1 LFVRIKRTKPEQLYV
16 YSTKNKSGGGT
27 SFSPSVVE
35 SHDMNNKGK
44 GKANKT
50 SLKGSKC
57 KCQQPKDFAIK
68 GFTETTHVKN
78 QNIDSF
84 III

>member
-1 LFVRIKRTKPEQLYV
+1 MFVRIKRTKPEQLYV

-57 KCQQPKDFAIK
+57 KCQQPIGRISLRPSHRGDGVFPVSTMAN
-68 GFTETTHVKN
+68 H
-78 QNIDSF
+78 
-84 III
+84 

>member
-1 LFVRIKRTKPEQLYV
+1 M
-16 YSTKNKSGGGT
+16 
-27 SFSPSVVE
+27 VE

-57 KCQQPKDFAIK
+57 KCQQPIGRISLRPSHGGDVVFPVSTMAKSLEKPLLNLERQFMYLP
-68 GFTETTHVKN
+68 TKN
-78 QNIDSF
+78 K
-84 III
+84 